1 MPTTSGL
8 VNQYGWKD
16 NAFALTMST
25 VYNRTGRVTTV
36 QRRPK
41 KTSTNAKTARVL
53 FGDQPTKELKIPEVY
68 HEYNHKML
76 EVDMTD

>member
-25 VYNRTGRVTTV
+25 VYNRTDYVTIV
-36 QRRPK
+36 
-41 KTSTNAKTARVL
+41 
-53 FGDQPTKELKIPEVY
+53 
-68 HEYNHKML
+68 
-76 EVDMTD
+76 